1 MTTQSL
7 RFIVSAGHAEY
18 GDRSSPVVEEIWN
31 PTGDGTWDSIYAARH
46 GDIRANY
53 GSTDRLAA
61 ALFTERTGV
70 PADELPAID
79 FTWEVVWRITGLRPQ
94 VAEWLDLLIVDLA
107 AGPSG
112 DDDTYD
118 YWPSGVRLAHQV
130 ALFLDDDEIIARVRA
145 TALEIMKALGLS
157 ADEVGLGL
165 TEFIPPVASTE
176 RS

>member
-1 MTTQSL
+1 MTTQAL

-18 GDRSSPVVEEIWN
+18 GDGSSPLVEEIWN
-31 PTGDGTWDSIYAARH
+31 PTADGTWDALYDPRLGHHAEPGHA
-46 GDIRANY
+46 
-53 GSTDRLAA
+53 DRRAA

-70 PADELPAID
+70 PAEELPAVD
-79 FTWEVVWRITGLRPQ
+79 LTWEVVWRITGLRPEVGEWFDQ
-94 VAEWLDLLIVDLA
+94 LVADLA

-130 ALFLDDDEIIARVRA
+130 ALFLGDDEATARVRD
-145 TALEIMKALGLS
+145 TALEIVKALGLLP
-157 ADEVGLGL
+157 DRLGLGL
-165 TEFIPPVASTE
+165 EETVPPVASKE